1 MNHERWIERMRRYRW
16 AAGGVLLLAL
26 GCGDSEAEAPAQEQP
41 AEEAAAPKWTDG
53 IGGAITGVSG
63 PGGVKADGLAEGTF
77 LGQGGKLSPG
87 QAAWTPKGTLAEL
100 ELASGGRVR
109 MNEDTKIVL
118 PGGDHPQAVALER
131 GELVLLAGK
140 AGDATNLVVQ
150 AAGETFTVHSG
161 EAQVRAT
168 GDGRRWAVIHGHA
181 KLEVG
186 ERSIELGAGESIDT
200 PLPEEA
206 KAQPEEPPKQLSLRP
221 LDDTTWAQT
230 FDAAAR
236 MADTVPR
243 GVGSLTARRP
253 GSQTEQQRLRLTDHQ
268 VTVNISGRLAHTE
281 VEQEFFNDR
290 GAVLEGIY
298 RFPLPDDGS
307 ISGLEL
313 LVGNT
318 WMVGEIVEKERAR
331 AIFASIVDATIPRDP
346 ALLEWE
352 RGNIFKLRIFPIPGN
367 GERRVKLSYTQVL
380 PVVGG
385 KLRYRYPMGGAG
397 ATGTPID
404 HFRFTVNLDG
414 TQLEPEQIAN
424 ISTPMLALERADTRD
439 GTVQLTT
446 ERDSFL
452 PTFDLGV
459 DVPVAEQQERVH
471 ASTHLDKDGQAY
483 FMVTLQPDFE
493 LPAETGPVNWAFVLD
508 RSHSTTPE
516 LWTVARGVVDAL
528 TELMDEGDRFTVLAC
543 DTACEE
549 HPAGLQTPDSAA
561 VESVQR
567 FLDDQD
573 LAGASDLGAS
583 LIEAREA
590 LDRGDARAQ
599 RVVVYLGDG
608 VPTSGEMAA
617 NHLADLV
624 EAPLLD
630 TRVLAVALGA
640 RSDLTTLG
648 AVVERT
654 GGDLV
659 RADARDDLRALV
671 RELRLR
677 AEVPAAR
684 NVTFEVPEGMALV
697 REQNASAL
705 RPGDTVVLAGK
716 LRHPVSG
723 EIKLRAQGPAGPVE
737 ASFPVELSASRSSA
751 SPVNAHLPRTW
762 AKMQIQHLTQT
773 KGFEAKDEIVALSRD
788 YTVLSRHT
796 ALLVLENDAMYR
808 EFNVVRKAKDT
819 DRWKGELP
827 EATETSPDTAAS
839 AGEDGDKAA
848 KRQIVDQAQ
857 SGPVEVPGG
866 VVDSK
871 IGAKEAQAEPA
882 KPATATVPAGPPPP
896 PADPAPSGGGTGKG
910 FFDDERS
917 NREEQRR
924 FDSKDAPA
932 AEQEE
937 LPDDEDAPSTDALPS
952 NKKNDGDARPL
963 EAPRAP
969 ESKPKKSST
978 STGSS
983 AHLDP
988 FAGDGGGSSIWEKRP
1003 PSWRGRRAVPVRV
1016 LQARTFPTPSSSALS
1031 RIAVL
1036 RAAVQADPTKRSAHS
1051 ALVRTA
1057 LRHGHA
1063 ELLAFAQAWAE
1074 VDPDHPGALG
1084 SLADA
1089 LAVNGDPLA
1098 LRAYESVVE
1107 VQPFSSTEHASLA
1120 AAFENKGDLRRACSH
1135 RRAVVSIDPARTE
1148 HHAELVA
1155 CLQRAGRAR
1164 EASSVMTA
1172 FVSKASSA
1180 KDELARQRDLDK
1192 RIAAATLAVHGS
1204 AELRA
1209 KLTWSGAEDLD
1220 VAIVDSRGRRLST
1233 LRPDGLKVVERRG
1246 SEELTLRK
1254 VRGSVFV
1261 EVTRN
1266 GTEADED
1273 LPASEAGL
1281 DRRALGRAPVSAVLE
1296 LRTSGGKRKTV
1307 PLVVQPGTQRVAKVF
1322 WTTVFR

>member
-1 MNHERWIERMRRYRW
+1 MKYAQWNRNIWS
-16 AAGGVLLLAL
+16 AALLLAL
-26 GCGDSEAEAPAQEQP
+26 ACGEKEADAPADEGSAEQD
-41 AEEAAAPKWTDG
+41 ASAAQWTDG
-53 IGGAITGVSG
+53 IGGTITGVSG
-63 PGGVKADGLAEGTF
+63 PGGVKADALAEGTF

-109 MNEDTKIVL
+109 LNEDTKIVM
-118 PGGDHPQAVALER
+118 PGADHPGAVLLER

-140 AGDATNLVVQ
+140 AGDANHLVVQ
-150 AAGETFTVHSG
+150 AAGETFTVGSG

-168 GDGRRWAVIHGHA
+168 ADGRRWAVIHGHA
-181 KLEVG
+181 KLEAG
-186 ERSIELGAGESIDT
+186 ARSIELGAGESIET
-200 PLPEEA
+200 PLPEQKEEA
-206 KAQPEEPPKQLSLRP
+206 PIEPKPELSLRP
-221 LDDTTWAQT
+221 LDDTTWART
-230 FDAAAR
+230 FDAAAQ

-253 GSQTEQQRLRLTDHQ
+253 GSSSEQQRLRLTDHQ
-268 VTVNISGRLAHTE
+268 VHVNISGRLAHTE

-313 LVGNT
+313 LVGNR
-318 WMVGEIVEKERAR
+318 WMVGEVVEKERAR

-385 KLRYRYPMGGAG
+385 KMRYRYPMGGTG

-404 HFRFTVNLDG
+404 HFQFTVTLDG
-414 TQLEPEQIAN
+414 AQLEPGQAEN
-424 ISTPMLALERADTRD
+424 ITTPMLALERRD
-439 GTVQLTT
+439 ASDGNVQLTT
-446 ERDSFL
+446 ERDHFL

-459 DVPVAEQQERVH
+459 DVPVAELQERVH

-483 FMVTLQPDFE
+483 FMVALQPDFE
-493 LPAETGPVNWAFVLD
+493 LPPVEGPVNWAFVLD

-516 LWTVARGVVDAL
+516 LWTAARGVVDAL

-543 DTACEE
+543 DSACEE
-549 HPAGLQTPDSAA
+549 HPAGLQRPDSPS
-561 VESVQR
+561 VDSVQR
-567 FLDDQD
+567 FLDEQD
-573 LAGASDLGAS
+573 LAGASDLGAA
-583 LIEAREA
+583 LLEAREA
-590 LDRGDARAQ
+590 LDRGAAGAQ

-608 VPTSGEMAA
+608 VPTSGELAA
-617 NHLADLV
+617 DDLADLV
-624 EAPLLD
+624 EAPLQD

-659 RADARDDLRALV
+659 RADARDDLRSLV

-684 NVTFEVPEGMALV
+684 NATFEVPEGMVLV

-737 ASFPVELSASRSSA
+737 TSFPVELSPTRSTST
-751 SPVNAHLPRTW
+751 SPVSAHLPRTW
-762 AKMQIQHLTQT
+762 ANMQIQHLTQT
-773 KGFEAKDEIVALSRD
+773 KGFDAKDEIIALSKD

-819 DRWKGELP
+819 DRWKGDLP
-827 EATETSPDTAAS
+827 EVTS
-839 AGEDGDKAA
+839 E
-848 KRQIVDQAQ
+848 
-857 SGPVEVPGG
+857 
-866 VVDSK
+866 
-871 IGAKEAQAEPA
+871 A
-882 KPATATVPAGPPPP
+882 KPADDPVEPEPADAETSKAEVGARDKDQREAGAPEKIAGGVIDPRGGGEGDASKAKTPAPTTTPPSAQPPPP
-896 PADPAPSGGGTGKG
+896 PASRPHRALEPEADFEPG
-910 FFDDERS
+910 RS
-917 NREEQRR
+917 ADGEDRR
-924 FDSKDAPA
+924 QFGPP
-932 AEQEE
+932 AEQT
-937 LPDDEDAPSTDALPS
+937 PVDEALPEAEEEDEAGADPGAAATGRAGERK
-952 NKKNDGDARPL
+952 NKDDKADPFRDLPA
-963 EAPRAP
+963 
-969 ESKPKKSST
+969 KPQAKKKSK
-978 STGSS
+978 SS
-983 AHLDP
+983 SSRLDP
-988 FAGDGGGSSIWEKRP
+988 LDGGGGASGSTWERRP
-1003 PSWRGRRAVPVRV
+1003 PSWRGVRRVPVRV
-1016 LQARTFPTPSSSALS
+1016 LQARTFPTPSSSAAA
-1031 RIAVL
+1031 RIAAL

-1057 LRHGHA
+1057 LRNGHA
-1063 ELLAFAQAWAE
+1063 ELLQFAQAWAE
-1074 VDPDHPGALG
+1074 VDPDHHRALT

-1089 LAVNGDPLA
+1089 LAVTGDPLA
-1098 LRAYESVVE
+1098 LRAYESAVE
-1107 VQPFSSTEHASLA
+1107 VLPFSSSEHEHLA

-1135 RRAVVSIDPARTE
+1135 RRAVVSIDPAKTE

-1155 CLQRAGRAR
+1155 CLQRAGRVR
-1164 EASSVMTA
+1164 EASSAASA
-1172 FVSKASSA
+1172 FVVTAGSPKVEA
-1180 KDELARQRDLDK
+1180 ARRRDLDK
-1192 RIAAATLAVHGS
+1192 KVAAATLAVHGS

-1209 KLTWSGAEDLD
+1209 KLTWSGADDLD
-1220 VAIVDSRGRRLST
+1220 VAIVDGRGRRLST
-1233 LRPDGLKVVERRG
+1233 LRPDGVKVVEGRG

-1254 VRGSVFV
+1254 VRGSLFV
-1261 EVTRN
+1261 EVTRV
-1266 GTEADED
+1266 GGD
-1273 LPASEAGL
+1273 LEE
-1281 DRRALGRAPVSAVLE
+1281 GRPAPVSAVLE
-1296 LRTSGGKRKTV
+1296 LRTSGRRKTV
-1307 PLVVQPGTQRVAKVF
+1307 PLVLEPGTQRVAKVF